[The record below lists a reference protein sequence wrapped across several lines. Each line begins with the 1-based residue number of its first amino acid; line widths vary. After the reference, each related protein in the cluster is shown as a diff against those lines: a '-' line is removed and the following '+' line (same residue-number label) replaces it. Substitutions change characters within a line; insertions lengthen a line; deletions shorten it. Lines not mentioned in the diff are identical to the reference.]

1 MAEPRHEAIAK
12 VIVAV
17 PFLVLTPVMALYVLS
32 GAWLSA
38 GVLGVLF
45 AGIAG
50 GVGLVGPTL
59 IVQGVSEYR
68 EVTAA

>member
-1 MAEPRHEAIAK
+1 
-12 VIVAV
+12 
-17 PFLVLTPVMALYVLS
+17 MALYVLS